1 MQGEV
6 RPGYKQTDAG
16 VIPEDWEVRELREIG
31 VADWGNTAVT
41 KREYRDYGFQ
51 AFSASGPD
59 GFVSW
64 YEHDEPG
71 VVISAIGA
79 QCGKTWLAKGR
90 WTPIKNTIW
99 FRSDEAKANVDYL
112 FRVTGDPNF
121 WPKSGQAQPFVAVN
135 GVRKALVALPPTVE
149 EQRAIAA
156 ALADA
161 DSLIAALEGMIAK
174 KRDLKQAAMQRLLT
188 GRTRLPGFS
197 AEWQVK
203 RLGDLGSFF
212 KGRGISRNQAQSGEI
227 PCVRYG
233 EIYTVHHDV
242 IRSFASRISR
252 EVAETATLLRYG
264 DLLFAGSGETK
275 EEIGKCVAMGTNTE
289 AYAGGDIV
297 ILRPKVGDPFFLGY
311 LMNTSSVVR
320 QKANFGQGDAVVHI
334 SARALANIEVALP
347 DPTEQTAIAE
357 ILSDMDAD
365 LAALDS
371 RLAKARSVKQ
381 GMMQQLLTGQVRLI

>member
-1 MQGEV
+1 MQEIK
-6 RPGYKQTDAG
+6 PGYKQTEVG
-16 VIPEDWEVRELREIG
+16 VIPEDWRLDSLGHVLTLQRGFDLPKRLRRRGPVPIVTSSGIEDFHNQAAAKGPGIITGRYGTIGKVHFVETEYWPLNTTLWVRDFHGNDPRWGYRVLQTVDFLSHSGKSG
-31 VADWGNTAVT
+31 V
-41 KREYRDYGFQ
+41 
-51 AFSASGPD
+51 
-59 GFVSW
+59 
-64 YEHDEPG
+64 PG
-71 VVISAIGA
+71 VNRNDVHG
-79 QCGKTWLAKGR
+79 
-90 WTPIKNTIW
+90 
-99 FRSDEAKANVDYL
+99 E
-112 FRVTGDPNF
+112 
-121 WPKSGQAQPFVAVN
+121 
-135 GVRKALVALPPTVE
+135 LVLVPTLP

-174 KRDLKQAAMQRLLT
+174 KRDLKQAAMQHLLT

-197 AEWQVK
+197 GEWEVK
-203 RLGDLGSFF
+203 RLGDLGSFL
-212 KGRGISRNQAQSGEI
+212 KGRGISRDQAQSGDI

-252 EVAETATLLRYG
+252 EVAETATPIRYG

-275 EEIGKCVAMGTNTE
+275 EEIGKCVALGTHAE

-334 SARALANIEVALP
+334 SARALANIEITLP

-357 ILSDMDAD
+357 VLSDIDAD
-365 LAALDS
+365 LAALEAQA
-371 RLAKARSVKQ
+371 AKARAVKQ
-381 GMMQQLLTGQVRLI
+381 GMMQELLTGRVRLV